1 MGIKAARILKEREDA
16 PEKQP
21 DEDEELS
28 DAELYRASPLE
39 FDTKIEFT

>member
-16 PEKQP
+16 PEIQP

-28 DAELYRASPLE
+28 DTGLYQAGPLE
-39 FDTKIEFT
+39 FDTETEFT